1 MNPRI
6 GELVDRI
13 RQLEE
18 EVDAELQARRD
29 QFNADFEDRKV
40 RFGAEILARQRQFKV
55 GLAKYLLSARLRN
68 IATAPVIYAV
78 IFPLLLLDLF
88 VSVYQWICFPL
99 YGIPRLRR
107 RDWFVFDRA
116 HLGYLNLIEK
126 INCLYCSYGSGLAAY
141 TREIVAR
148 TEQYWCPIKH
158 ARRIRHAHALYGE
171 FVDFGDAEGFRR
183 ELETLRKK
191 LAEPGRPS

>member
-18 EVDAELQARRD
+18 EVEAELQARRD
-29 QFNADFEDRKV
+29 QFNANFEHRRV
-40 RFGAEILARQRQFKV
+40 RFEAGVIARQRQFKV
-55 GLAKYLLSARLRN
+55 GLTKYLLSARLRN

-78 IFPLLLLDLF
+78 ILPLLLLDLF
-88 VSVYQWICFPL
+88 VSLYQWTCFPL
-99 YGIPRLRR
+99 YGIPRVRR
-107 RDWFVFDRA
+107 GHYFVFDRA
-116 HLGYLNLIEK
+116 HLAYLNLVEK
-126 INCLYCSYGSGLAAY
+126 INCLYCSYGSGLIAY

-158 ARRIRHAHALYGE
+158 ARRIRQAHAHYGE

-183 ELETLRKK
+183 EMETLRQKVSG
-191 LAEPGRPS
+191 LNLPP